1 MSQNS
6 PQGKAARRAFV
17 LEGCFRR
24 FFSNLG
30 PGLITGAADDD
41 PSGIATYSVT
51 GAALGYS
58 LLCAAIFSFPLMA
71 AVQIMCGR
79 LGMVTGLGLASVI
92 RLRYSRL
99 KMIGEVR
106 MVTRTPV
113 WRLLVAVSFLV
124 LFFPE
129 PAACQEARG
138 TSVRDES
145 TRFDYSRSHSF
156 PRGFYP
162 YTVPSL
168 PGPRLANSPR
178 LQDLIVGGK
187 LTLTL
192 DDAIALALE
201 NNLEIAVT
209 RYDLPIAQTDLLRA
223 KGGGATRG
231 VAGSYQS
238 TTLFSGSLGGGVGS
252 AGGVGAGGAGGVL
265 GGGID
270 RVGSTGCCDPDL
282 RVSYGWSNA
291 ITPLNYTVVSGE
303 PIDTTH
309 QESASAR
316 YSQGFLTGTSLFV
329 AESSSRL
336 TSNTTKSIFNPELV
350 SDFSVGVS
358 QHLLRGFGT
367 RANARFI
374 RIARNDAKYSM
385 SVFRQNVIAAVA
397 VVMTSYYELLAD
409 QESIRMAQGGLEY
422 AQKLLADNQGEAKS
436 GPAAQY
442 DVLRSQE
449 EVALRQHLLLAAQH
463 TFSQDGQ
470 SLKAKLTKSFNEELA
485 SMEIIPSDRLPEP
498 RPGDVPT
505 LAEALKEAASHRPEI
520 EQVELNL
527 RNQQVVIQSIHNSL
541 LPSLDVYASYY
552 RAGLD
557 GALSPTFTKIL
568 HGDFPNYSVGV
579 TLDMPLRNRTA
590 QADAERA
597 LLEQRRLQVK
607 LQNAK
612 NQAVWDVNK
621 AWSGVQQA
629 RDQLEAD
636 QKLVT
641 LARQVLE
648 ISRQRSSSAS
658 VAVEEVITAQQNVA
672 IAQGHVV
679 GAHATYARA
688 LIQYEQATGTL
699 LERHN
704 IEMSE
709 AVNGEVH
716 GVPIK

>member
-1 MSQNS
+1 M
-6 PQGKAARRAFV
+6 
-17 LEGCFRR
+17 
-24 FFSNLG
+24 
-30 PGLITGAADDD
+30 
-41 PSGIATYSVT
+41 
-51 GAALGYS
+51 
-58 LLCAAIFSFPLMA
+58 
-71 AVQIMCGR
+71 
-79 LGMVTGLGLASVI
+79 
-92 RLRYSRL
+92 
-99 KMIGEVR
+99 
-106 MVTRTPV
+106 
-113 WRLLVAVSFLV
+113 LV
-124 LFFPE
+124 LFFAR
-129 PAACQEARG
+129 PAICQDTQG
-138 TSVRDES
+138 TSARDES
-145 TRFDYSRSHSF
+145 TRFDYSKSHGF
-156 PRGFYP
+156 PRGLYP

-168 PGPRLANSPR
+168 PGPRLDNSQR
-178 LQDLIVGGK
+178 LHDLTVDGK

-270 RVGSTGCCDPDL
+270 RVGSSPCCDPSL

-291 ITPLNYTVVSGE
+291 ITPLNYTVVSGV

-309 QESASAR
+309 QESASAG

-329 AESSSRL
+329 SESSSRL
-336 TSNTTKSIFNPELV
+336 SSNTTTSIFNPELV
-350 SDFSVGVS
+350 SDVSVGVS

-367 RANARFI
+367 RANSRFI
-374 RIARNDAKYSM
+374 LIARNDVKYSA
-385 SVFRQNVIAAVA
+385 SVFRQNVIAALA
-397 VVMTSYYELLAD
+397 VVMASYYDLLAD

-442 DVLRSQE
+442 DVLRSEE
-449 EVALRQHLLLAAQH
+449 EVALREQVLLAAQN

-470 SLKAKLTKSFNEELA
+470 SLKAKLSKSFNEELA
-485 SMEIIPSDRLPEP
+485 QVEIIPSDRLPEP
-498 RPGDVPT
+498 SPEDVPA
-505 LAEALKEAASHRPEI
+505 LDEALRETASHRPEI

-541 LPSLDVYASYY
+541 MPSLDVYASYY
-552 RAGLD
+552 LAGLN
-557 GALSPTFTKIL
+557 GALSPTFTNIL
-568 HGDFPNYSVGV
+568 RGDFPNYSFGI

-607 LQNAK
+607 LQDAK
-612 NQAVWDVNK
+612 NMAVWAVNK
-621 AWSGVQQA
+621 AWTGVRQS
-629 RDQLEAD
+629 RNQLDAV
-636 QKLVT
+636 QKLVA

-648 ISRQRSSSAS
+648 MQQEKFTRALC
-658 VAVEEVITAQQNVA
+658 AVEEVITAQQNLA

-679 GAHATYARA
+679 RAHVAYAKA
-688 LIQYEQATGTL
+688 LIQYEEVTGTL

-709 AVNGEVH
+709 AVNGEVRS
-716 GVPIK
+716 VPNALGPHEPAK

>member
-1 MSQNS
+1 
-6 PQGKAARRAFV
+6 
-17 LEGCFRR
+17 L
-24 FFSNLG
+24 
-30 PGLITGAADDD
+30 
-41 PSGIATYSVT
+41 
-51 GAALGYS
+51 
-58 LLCAAIFSFPLMA
+58 
-71 AVQIMCGR
+71 
-79 LGMVTGLGLASVI
+79 
-92 RLRYSRL
+92 
-99 KMIGEVR
+99 
-106 MVTRTPV
+106 
-113 WRLLVAVSFLV
+113 RLLAAVSFLV
-124 LFFPE
+124 LFFSG
-129 PAACQEARG
+129 PAACQEARAAPVG
-138 TSVRDES
+138 GEA
-145 TRFDYSRSHSF
+145 TRFDYSKSHAF

-168 PGPRLANSPR
+168 PAPRLANSPR
-178 LQDLIVGGK
+178 LQDLIVDGK
-187 LTLTL
+187 LRLTL

-201 NNLEIAVT
+201 DNLEIAMT

-270 RVGSTGCCDPDL
+270 RVGSTGCCDPNL

-336 TSNTTKSIFNPELV
+336 SSNTTKSIYNPELV
-350 SDFSVGVS
+350 SDFSVGIS

-374 RIARNDAKYSM
+374 RIARNDVKYSA
-385 SVFRQNVIAAVA
+385 SVFRQNVIAALA
-397 VVMTSYYELLAD
+397 VVMTSYYDLLAD
-409 QESIRMAQGGLEY
+409 QESIRMAQEGLEY
-422 AQKLLADNQGEAKS
+422 AEKLLADNQGEAKS

-449 EVALRQHLLLAAQH
+449 EVALRQHVLLAAQH

-470 SLKAKLTKSFNEELA
+470 SLKAKLSKSFNEELA
-485 SMEIIPSDRLPEP
+485 SVEIIPSDRLPEP
-498 RPGDVPT
+498 RPQDVPT

-527 RNQQVVIQSIHNSL
+527 RNQQVVIEAIHNSV

-557 GALSPTFTKIL
+557 GALSPTFTNIL
-568 HGDFPNYSVGV
+568 RGDFPNYSLGV

-607 LQNAK
+607 LQNAR

-621 AWSGVQQA
+621 AWSGVQQS

-648 ISRQRSSSAS
+648 VLRQRSTSPS
-658 VAVEEVITAQQNVA
+658 VAVEEVITAQHNVA
-672 IAQGHVV
+672 IAQGHAVS
-679 GAHATYARA
+679 AHAAYAKA
-688 LIQYEQATGTL
+688 LTQYEDVTGTL

-709 AVNGEVH
+709 AINGEVH

>member
-1 MSQNS
+1 M
-6 PQGKAARRAFV
+6 
-17 LEGCFRR
+17 L
-24 FFSNLG
+24 
-30 PGLITGAADDD
+30 
-41 PSGIATYSVT
+41 
-51 GAALGYS
+51 
-58 LLCAAIFSFPLMA
+58 
-71 AVQIMCGR
+71 
-79 LGMVTGLGLASVI
+79 
-92 RLRYSRL
+92 
-99 KMIGEVR
+99 
-106 MVTRTPV
+106 TRTQF
-113 WRLLVAVSFLV
+113 WGLLATVPFLV
-124 LFFPE
+124 LFFPG

-138 TSVRDES
+138 ASLGGDA
-145 TRFDYSRSHSF
+145 TRFDYSNRRGF

-178 LQDLIVGGK
+178 LQDLIVEGK

-270 RVGSTGCCDPDL
+270 RVGSSPCCDPDL

-291 ITPLNYTVVSGE
+291 ITPLNYTVVSGV
-303 PIDTTH
+303 PVDTTH
-309 QESASAR
+309 QESASAG

-329 AESSSRL
+329 SVSSSRL
-336 TSNTTKSIFNPELV
+336 SSNTTKSIFNPELV
-350 SDFSVGVS
+350 SDFSVGIS

-367 RANARFI
+367 RTNARFI
-374 RIARNDAKYSM
+374 RIARNDVKYSA
-385 SVFRQNVIAAVA
+385 SVFRQNVIAALS
-397 VVMTSYYELLAD
+397 VVMTSYYDLLAD

-449 EVALRQHLLLAAQH
+449 EVALRQQVLLAAQN

-470 SLKAKLTKSFNEELA
+470 SLKAKLSKSFDEELA
-485 SMEIIPSDRLPEP
+485 KVEIIPSDRLPEP
-498 RPGDVPT
+498 RPEDVPT

-527 RNQQVVIQSIHNSL
+527 RNQQVVIESIHNSL

-552 RAGLD
+552 LAGLD
-557 GALSPTFTKIL
+557 GMLSPTLTNIL
-568 HGDFPNYSVGV
+568 HGNFPNYSFGV

-607 LQNAK
+607 LQDAK

-621 AWSGVQQA
+621 TWSGVQQS
-629 RDQLEAD
+629 RDQLGAA
-636 QKLVT
+636 QKLVM

-648 ISRQRSSSAS
+648 MQQQKSTLASAT
-658 VAVEEVITAQQNVA
+658 VEDVITAQQNLA

-679 GAHATYARA
+679 KAHTTYAKA

-699 LERHN
+699 LERNN

-716 GVPIK
+716 GVPNNPGTHERAK